1 MGIAAA
7 ANGHHPHILVIDN
20 DAMVLE
26 LFRDLLEDEGY
37 QVSLQSTADRDLGV
51 VGHLAP
57 DLIILEDLWADED
70 HGWSSLEMLRMDPG
84 TATIPFVLCTG
95 AVTEVVALQPH
106 LEEMGIRIV
115 IKPFHLDQLLAVI
128 ADALAPAGE
137 PAAASVSSGGG
148 A

>member
-1 MGIAAA
+1 MGIPA
-7 ANGHHPHILVIDN
+7 ANGYRPHLLVIDN
-20 DAMVLE
+20 DAMVLA

-37 QVSLQSTADRDLGV
+37 QVSLQSTVDRDLGV